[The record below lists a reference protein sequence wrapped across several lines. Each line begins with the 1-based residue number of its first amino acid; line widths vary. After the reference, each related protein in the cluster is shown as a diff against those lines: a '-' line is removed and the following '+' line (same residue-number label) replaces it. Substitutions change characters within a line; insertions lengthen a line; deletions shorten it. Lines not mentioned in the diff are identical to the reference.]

1 MSKKKDQKVPVS
13 LTDEAQAREVLGEYR
28 QIAKELHSS
37 TDQQQA
43 EAALT
48 TITNMSEA
56 AQMALLKLLSKE
68 LQSDAADVLS
78 AINELSPIK
87 NVRKEARRSL
97 IRLEEGRIYPQW
109 EAPVDRTPLVA
120 TVQTQNELDL
130 VANPPRF
137 WKGFVTDTRDVG
149 EVQLLLL
156 WEQGKDYKYVRV
168 LGFLLEFLHDGVKD
182 AFTQLESKRSIE
194 KLIAETSAKIELLD
208 CSLAKGRRLLS
219 EALEVNKKYGT
230 MPHRDYRLSL
240 SLINEL
246 LLENPDIEEEEEEED
261 EYEYEDMPEIS
272 ALEPAHVVTGFVEAW
287 VDEDF
292 EYAYEFL
299 ASDSSLRQGLT
310 QEEWAERREEWA
322 EEAHPARLKPNF
334 LHEREPQKSGIWLPN
349 PFSRGAASSQKEIE
363 IGWSIELAETTDT
376 VDSIALPELPLGTAF
391 YKETGRHWYWTSY
404 TLVEEDGWRIQ
415 SMTNEGI
422 NVLGLPVAEIEKR
435 IAEHTKRIESITKQ
449 HSPGDADALN
459 YFGEILWRSMQ
470 NIYYYDALFK
480 HFPLDRDLY
489 MTAAVSASM
498 LGELERSL
506 VYLEHAAEQFS
517 EGRAEILRQIG
528 AAQMLLSEQYEE
540 LMDDEEDDEGVGG
553 GGYEVRSS
561 RFKDLAEATFR
572 ELLRID
578 TGVRSHILLAN
589 VLVAKGEDEE
599 LEEAEDLLRQAQTLT
614 SDQKELLAIES
625 RLGYLETQR
634 EEYEKALSHYQRVVE
649 MDPNLVSGWH
659 DVGFSH
665 QMLEHDEE
673 AIANYRHAI
682 KLQPDNIDCYDH
694 IADIY
699 VKNGQ
704 IAEARE
710 ALEEGLQANPDSV
723 ELLIMLA
730 ATYIENEN
738 FDRAEELLER
748 GAKID
753 PHDETVQM
761 YRQILKLS
769 RQQSKGQLLPPKKFH
784 KK

>member
-13 LTDEAQAREVLGEYR
+13 LVDEAQAREVLGKYR
-28 QIAKELHSS
+28 QIAQELHSS

-48 TITNMSEA
+48 TITSMSEA

-68 LQSDAADVLS
+68 LHSDAADILS

-109 EAPVDRTPLVA
+109 ESPVDRTPLVA
-120 TVQTQNELDL
+120 TVQTQNQLDL

-137 WKGFVTDTRDVG
+137 WKGFVTDTREMD

-182 AFTQLESKRSIE
+182 AFTQLESKRSVE
-194 KLIAETSAKIELLD
+194 KLIAETSARIDLLD
-208 CSLAKGRRLLS
+208 CSLAKGRRLLA
-219 EALEVNKKYGT
+219 EALEVNKKHGT
-230 MPHRDYRLSL
+230 NPHRDYRLSL

-246 LLENPDIEEEEEEED
+246 LLENPDIEEEEEDED
-261 EYEYEDMPEIS
+261 EYEETPAIS
-272 ALEPAHVVTGFVEAW
+272 ELEPAQVVTGFVEAW
-287 VDEDF
+287 VDGDF

-310 QEEWAERREEWA
+310 QEEWAEQREEWA
-322 EEAHPARLKPNF
+322 EEANPARLKPNF

-349 PFSRGAASSQKEIE
+349 PFSRGSASTQKEIE
-363 IGWSIELAETTDT
+363 IGWSIELADTTDT
-376 VDSIALPELPLGTAF
+376 VDSVALPELPEGTTY

-404 TLVEEDGWRIQ
+404 TLVQEDGWRIQ

-422 NVLGLPVAEIEKR
+422 NVQGLPVAEIEKR
-435 IAEHTKRIESITKQ
+435 ISEHTRHIQGITKQ
-449 HSPGDADALN
+449 HRPTDPDALT
-459 YFGEILWRSMQ
+459 YFDEILWRSMQ
-470 NIYYYDALFK
+470 TIYYYDALFK
-480 HFPLDRDLY
+480 YFPLDRELY
-489 MTAAVSASM
+489 MNAATSAFM
-498 LGELERSL
+498 LGEHERGL
-506 VYLEHAAEQFS
+506 AYLEHAAEQFS
-517 EGRAEILRQIG
+517 EGRAEILRQMG
-528 AAQMLLSEQYEE
+528 AAQMILSEQYDE
-540 LMDDEEDDEGVGG
+540 LLDDEEDDEGVD
-553 GGYEVRSS
+553 YEVRSS
-561 RFKDLAEATFR
+561 RFKDLAEATYR

-578 TGVRSHILLAN
+578 NSVRTHILLSN

-599 LEEAEDLLRQAQTLT
+599 LEEAEDLLLQAQALT
-614 SDQKELLAIES
+614 SDQKELVVIKS
-625 RLGYLETQR
+625 RLGYLESQR
-634 EEYEKALSHYQRVVE
+634 QEYEKALSHYQRVVE
-649 MDPNLVSGWH
+649 MDPTLVSGWH
-659 DVGFSH
+659 DVGFAH

-682 KLQPDNIDCYDH
+682 TLQPDNIDCYDH

-704 IAEARE
+704 LAEARE
-710 ALEEGLQANPDSV
+710 ALEEGLQSNPDSV
-723 ELLIMLA
+723 ELLTMLMA
-730 ATYIENEN
+730 SYIESEN
-738 FDRAEELLER
+738 FDRAAELLER
-748 GAKID
+748 AAEID
-753 PHDETVQM
+753 PDDETVRL

-769 RQQSKGQLLPPKKFH
+769 KQASKGQLLPPKKFH